1 MRRRIHTSKV
11 LYSSIVWTE
20 EEDTYFKRPLQ
31 SDFKSLHM
39 RRRIHTSKVLYSS
52 IVWTEEED
60 TYFKRPL
67 QSDFKSLTSKKVLSD
82 CFKKKIFCI
91 IKLNKKVLCIMK
103 FSKVL

>member
-1 MRRRIHTSKV
+1 MRRRIHTSN
-11 LYSSIVWTE
+11 
-20 EEDTYFKRPLQ
+20 
-31 SDFKSLHM
+31 
-39 RRRIHTSKVLYSS
+39 VLYSS